1 MHGNLS
7 RLPFSILFIA
17 NIITCYFP
25 GFTFMVK
32 TVWHT
37 LELNLVENY
46 ITNVCNNHS
55 NKVHLVITSLKIIR
69 IHILHSFSLI
79 LRLSSLNSYLKVF
92 HVKMYVPSGET
103 SLKLVF
109 ASSVKSLCGY
119 KGAIK
124 RRNKNFIIPM
134 VFTA

>member
-1 MHGNLS
+1 M
-7 RLPFSILFIA
+7 R
-17 NIITCYFP
+17 
-25 GFTFMVK
+25 
-32 TVWHT
+32 
-37 LELNLVENY
+37 
-46 ITNVCNNHS
+46 NNHS
-55 NKVHLVITSLKIIR
+55 KKVHRYNKFEDYIA
-69 IHILHSFSLI
+69 HIFYTRRPSF
-79 LRLSSLNSYLKVF
+79 NPYLKVF

-124 RRNKNFIIPM
+124 RRNKIFIIPM